1 MTFQFRHDPFMLL
14 RDVGNKDRI
23 NSSVNVCLQIVAVVV
38 HPADGAVLADDPVF
52 HIVHV
57 VIAGVDLFRNGGR
70 DAAVILRVHHAP
82 EGIAR
87 QLFEILEIV
96 AAVDIKDRLVC
107 IEKLSRLFG
116 FVNEETSGHVS
127 AQLPDHKHRL
137 IIHLENLIRHDL
149 PLFVHT
155 LHQRSRRPGQS
166 LRSDVPRRDS
176 RPVRSA

>member
-1 MTFQFRHDPFMLL
+1 M
-14 RDVGNKDRI
+14 GKK
-23 NSSVNVCLQIVAVVV
+23 SVREDKTPYQ
-38 HPADGAVLADDPVF
+38 LARED
-52 HIVHV
+52 
-57 VIAGVDLFRNGGR
+57 AGLTRE
-70 DAAVILRVHHAP
+70 AAAEKLYTSA
-82 EGIAR
+82 
-87 QLFEILEIV
+87 
-96 AAVDIKDRLVC
+96 DRLVR
-107 IEKLSRLFG
+107 IEKLSRLLG

-137 IIHLENLIRHDL
+137 IIHLENLIRHDP